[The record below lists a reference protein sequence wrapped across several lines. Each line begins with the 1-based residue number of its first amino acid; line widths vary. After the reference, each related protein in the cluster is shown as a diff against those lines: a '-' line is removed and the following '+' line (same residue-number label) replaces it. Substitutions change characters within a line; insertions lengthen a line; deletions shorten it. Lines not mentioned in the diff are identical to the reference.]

1 MTDENWILESIKP
14 KSDQLNADDLISGP
28 IDVTIQ
34 DVKQCPDEKQPVA
47 IVIGD
52 NRQPYKPCKSMRR
65 VMVALWGDQPKKW
78 IGKRMRLYCD
88 GNVMFGGLRVGGIR
102 ISHATIEESKDV
114 LLTTA
119 KAKRTVYTIH
129 PLKDEKPDTETR
141 IGKAIK
147 ALEDAKTIEA
157 HDKLTE
163 SIERVLIPI
172 CNVDQRKRL
181 VKASQETGQKLHEAS
196 NGKED

>member
-28 IDVTIQ
+28 IVVEVK

-88 GNVMFGGLRVGGIR
+88 PNVMFGGLRVGGIR
-102 ISHATIEESKDV
+102 ISHATIEEAKDV

-119 KAKRTVYTIH
+119 KAKRTVYTIQ
-129 PLKDEKPDTETR
+129 PLKEEKPDIESR
-141 IGKAIK
+141 IEKAIK
-147 ALEDAKTIEA
+147 ALQEAKTVED
-157 HDKLTE
+157 HDNLKD
-163 SIERVLIPI
+163 SIERILIPI
-172 CNVDQRKRL
+172 ATLEQRKRL
-181 VKASQETGQKLHEAS
+181 VKEAQETGQKFYEA
-196 NGKED
+196 D

>member
-28 IDVTIQ
+28 IVVEVK

-88 GNVMFGGLRVGGIR
+88 PNVMFGGLRVGGIR
-102 ISHATIEESKDV
+102 ISHATIEEAKDV

-119 KAKRTVYTIH
+119 KAKRTVYTIQ
-129 PLKDEKPDTETR
+129 PLKEEEPDIESR
-141 IGKAIK
+141 IKKAIK
-147 ALEDAKTIEA
+147 ALQEAKTVED
-157 HDKLTE
+157 HDNLKE
-163 SIERVLIPI
+163 SIERILIPI
-172 CNVDQRKRL
+172 ATLEQRKRL
-181 VKASQETGQKLHEAS
+181 VKEAQETGQKFYEA
-196 NGKED
+196 D